1 MPFFEYQCP
10 KGHVTEMLRSIEQR
24 NDPVACMTCV
34 DALTPQ
40 ERELSRDVRPFLAH
54 RILSPTPTT
63 FVCAGGR
70 KL

>member
-1 MPFFEYQCP
+1 MPFYEFECER
-10 KGHVTEMLRSIEQR
+10 GHVTEKLVPIGTQIVICARCNEDTPE
-24 NDPVACMTCV
+24 NAGVA
-34 DALTPQ
+34 
-40 ERELSRDVRPFLAH
+40 DVTAY